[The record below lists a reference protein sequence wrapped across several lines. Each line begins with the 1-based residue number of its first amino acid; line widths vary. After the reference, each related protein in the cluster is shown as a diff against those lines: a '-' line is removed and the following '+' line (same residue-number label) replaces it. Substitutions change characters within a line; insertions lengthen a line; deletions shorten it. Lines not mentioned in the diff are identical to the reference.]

1 MEKAPENMVL
11 HKCTKIVQMWRV
23 TDAIFIIQFL
33 PFYPPNDL
41 KNQNF

>member
-1 MEKAPENMVL
+1 MEKAPGNMVL
-11 HKCTKIVQMWRV
+11 QKCTKSVHMWRV